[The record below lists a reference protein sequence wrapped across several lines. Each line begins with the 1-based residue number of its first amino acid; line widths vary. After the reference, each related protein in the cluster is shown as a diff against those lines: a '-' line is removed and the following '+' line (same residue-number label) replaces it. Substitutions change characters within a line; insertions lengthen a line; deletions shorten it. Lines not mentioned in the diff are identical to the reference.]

1 MDKLFVASLSN
12 YFDNKNK
19 KISKIR
25 TIPALFQKPQSPLQ
39 TIFSSYQTEHG
50 RKSTATKI
58 FSELIIC
65 ETVRAREREKVR
77 TIHKRNITT
86 TPENMYNKPAS
97 KLGLNNIR

>member
-12 YFDNKNK
+12 YFNNKNN
-19 KISKIR
+19 KISKTR

-58 FSELIIC
+58 FSGLIIC
-65 ETVRAREREKVR
+65 EIVRAREKKCGLYINEILQTR
-77 TIHKRNITT
+77 T
-86 TPENMYNKPAS
+86 ENVYNKHS
-97 KLGLNNIR
+97 

>member
-19 KISKIR
+19 KISKTR
-25 TIPALFQKPQSPLQ
+25 TTPALFQKHQSPLQ
-39 TIFSSYQTEHG
+39 TIFSKYQTEHG

-58 FSELIIC
+58 FSGLIIC
-65 ETVRAREREKVR
+65 ETVRTRRREKVR

-86 TPENMYNKPAS
+86 RPENMYNKHS
-97 KLGLNNIR
+97 